1 MIYTLQ
7 NLYNYCISAGAA
19 SLLCPRVRV
28 SNAEYA
34 DCDGEYKQT
43 SGVRVN
49 WAPERTVYKHTDK
62 DR

>member
-1 MIYTLQ
+1 M
-7 NLYNYCISAGAA
+7 S
-19 SLLCPRVRV
+19 V

-62 DR
+62 DRSHSYLYRM